1 MRKVIFSL
9 LAIIGLGFAANKVT
23 AQTAPLKIGY
33 FDIDQ
38 MVQAMPEYKTAIQ
51 PKVEAFQKDSLGTA
65 KDNLDTLFSNAQETY
80 KNDSLAKKSASI
92 LSYDRQK
99 LQELYMKEVNWQQI
113 QQNETQRKFYEIAK
127 PTYDKVAASYK
138 KVLAANKITLVL
150 NPGAIEGMGT
160 DPKSITNLF
169 ELVAKDLGV
178 KLDNGEGDTQQ
189 APAGVGK

>member
-1 MRKVIFSL
+1 MKKVLFSL
-9 LAIIGLGFAANKVT
+9 LAMIGLGFAANKAT
-23 AQTAPLKIGY
+23 AQATPLKVGV
-33 FDIDQ
+33 FDMDQ
-38 MVQAMPEYKTAIQ
+38 MVQLMPEYKTSIQ
-51 PKVEAFQKDSLGTA
+51 PKIEAFQKDSLGPA

-99 LQELYMKEVNWQQI
+99 LQELYIKEANWNQI
-113 QQNETQRKFYEIAK
+113 IQNETQRKFYEIAK

-150 NPGAIEGMGT
+150 NPSAIEGGT
-160 DPKSITNLF
+160 DPKAITNLF

-178 KLDNGEGDTQQ
+178 KLDNGDADQ
-189 APAGVGK
+189 APAAGK